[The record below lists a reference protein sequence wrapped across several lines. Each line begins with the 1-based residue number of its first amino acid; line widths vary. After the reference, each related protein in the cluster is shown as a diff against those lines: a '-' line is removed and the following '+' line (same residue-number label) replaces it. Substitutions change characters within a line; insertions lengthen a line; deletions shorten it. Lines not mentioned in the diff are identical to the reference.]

1 MAWPKPMI
9 LSLRSSMRSNSAV
22 ASCGFWKRSISSIAA
37 SLAPPCSGPRSEPMA
52 AVTQEYRSDR
62 VEAHTR
68 AVKVEALNSC
78 SA

>member
-9 LSLRSSMRSNSAV
+9 LSLRSSMPRV
-22 ASCGFWKRSISSIAA
+22 PLMASCGVLNSSIISMAA

-52 AVTQEYRSDR
+52 AVMHEYRSDR

>member
-1 MAWPKPMI
+1 MI
-9 LSLRSSMRSNSAV
+9 LSLRSSIARV
-22 ASCGFWKRSISSIAA
+22 PLTASCGVWKRSIISIAA

-52 AVTQEYRSDR
+52 AVTQEYRSDK
-62 VEAHTR
+62 VEAQTR

>member
-9 LSLRSSMRSNSAV
+9 LSLRASMASVPAV
-22 ASCGFWKRSISSIAA
+22 ASSGEENFSIISMAA
-37 SLAPPCSGPRSEPMA
+37 SLAPPCSGPRRVPMEPVM
-52 AVTQEYRSDR
+52 QEYMSDR

-68 AVKVEALNSC
+68 PAKVEALNSC